1 MKQTKFVVTEP
12 HRSEYPSP
20 ITFEK
25 GAPLRIGE
33 KYSGS
38 ENWEDWYFCS
48 TPRQKDGWVPGQVIE
63 WIDDNSGI
71 AKEAYT
77 AKELNV
83 DAGEV
88 VIGSKELNGWIW
100 CRRISQPE
108 EGWVPLKNIREAEN
122 IADMDKNPILKDS
135 LINHYLPADYIDSF
149 SKVVVAKENIT
160 PDAFFD
166 MAFNQFPGW
175 IEWLLK
181 LRNTLVK
188 PLGLDTKSRFTDCVY
203 EKNTNEIIWGMP
215 DKHLNFHVSMW
226 YGEHMDGKQELRV
239 TTVVKYNNWLG
250 RIYFFVI
257 RPFHGII
264 ISALL
269 KSIARRQLKKD
280 NK

>member
-1 MKQTKFVVTEP
+1 MNQTKFVVTEP

-48 TPRQKDGWVPGQVIE
+48 TPGQKD
-63 WIDDNSGI
+63 
-71 AKEAYT
+71 
-77 AKELNV
+77 
-83 DAGEV
+83 
-88 VIGSKELNGWIW
+88 
-100 CRRISQPE
+100 
-108 EGWVPLKNIREAEN
+108 GWVPLKNIRKAEN
-122 IADMDKNPILKDS
+122 EAYINKNQLLKDS
-135 LINHYLPADYIDSF
+135 LINHYLPVDYIDSF

-160 PDAFFD
+160 PDAFFE

-175 IEWLLK
+175 IDWLLK

-188 PLGLDTKSRFTDCVY
+188 PLGLDTKSRFTDCIY
-203 EKNTNEIIWGMP
+203 EKNANEIIWGMP
-215 DKHLNFHVSMW
+215 DKHLNFHVSMGC
-226 YGEHMDGKQELRV
+226 GEHKDGKQELRV

-264 ISALL
+264 IAALL
-269 KSIARRQLKKD
+269 NSIKQRQLKK
-280 NK
+280 NRK